1 MPPDLAANKGRLEL
15 QTADGLALFPS
26 GVLHVDAELVSKRQQ
41 NPSRVMGYAAL
52 PPAERAMGQDPSA
65 WFAAFFAFVFF
76 TAAGIGMWWLW
87 TRWGRWHAWLVGV
100 PVLVALGVV
109 TADIVMNALPN
120 LL

>member
-1 MPPDLAANKGRLEL
+1 MFSALSRGWRRQDFPAAVGTHFGNHTCRFHGFDHTCRTVIANS
-15 QTADGLALFPS
+15 QLALHRRNGS
-26 GVLHVDAELVSKRQQ
+26 
-41 NPSRVMGYAAL
+41 
-52 PPAERAMGQDPSA
+52 
-65 WFAAFFAFVFF
+65 FARLSDKGNSLIIQGIVFF